1 MKVKQLQRGTGRYLL
16 SRILQFVMIFSTI
29 VFSGSIHASDYT
41 GYVGL
46 SLGASEVNFKNVQT
60 AAGATL
66 DGEDSAFKIF
76 GGVNLHENFALEGS
90 YIDFGE
96 AVLTMPFGSVL
107 TVNGVSLV
115 SIGATGVA
123 KSTADALALAG
134 VVKGDVGIAE
144 FFFKGG
150 MHRWESEFTS
160 NFSNVANSSTDG
172 FDLFFGLGANIE
184 VSDAF
189 AVRLE
194 FENYTLEDDD
204 IDVMTLGG
212 IYRF

>member
-1 MKVKQLQRGTGRYLL
+1 MLVSKPIFVRC
-16 SRILQFVMIFSTI
+16 SRLGWIVLALVFSTQ
-29 VFSGSIHASDYT
+29 IHASDYT

-46 SLGASEVNFKNVQT
+46 SLGSTEVNFKNVQT

-66 DGEDSAFKIF
+66 DTEDSAFKIF

-107 TVNGVSLV
+107 TVNGVSVV

-172 FDLFFGLGANIE
+172 FDLFFGLGTNIE

-189 AVRLE
+189 AIRLE
-194 FENYTLEDDD
+194 YENYTLEDDD

>member
-1 MKVKQLQRGTGRYLL
+1 MLVSKPLFLRC
-16 SRILQFVMIFSTI
+16 SRLGWIVLALVFSTQ
-29 VFSGSIHASDYT
+29 IHASDYT

-46 SLGASEVNFKNVQT
+46 SLGSTEVNFKNVQT

-66 DGEDSAFKIF
+66 DAEDSAFKIF

-107 TVNGVSLV
+107 TVNGVSVV

-172 FDLFFGLGANIE
+172 FDLFFGLGTNIE

-189 AVRLE
+189 AIRLE

>member
-1 MKVKQLQRGTGRYLL
+1 MKVKQLQRGAGRYLL

-76 GGVNLHENFALEGS
+76 GGVNLHENFAIEGS
-90 YIDFGE
+90 YVDFGE

-107 TVNGVSLV
+107 TVNGVSVV

-172 FDLFFGLGANIE
+172 FDLFFGLWANIE

>member
-1 MKVKQLQRGTGRYLL
+1 MLVSKALFLRC
-16 SRILQFVMIFSTI
+16 SRLGWIVLAL
-29 VFSGSIHASDYT
+29 VFSAQIHASDYS

-46 SLGASEVNFKNVQT
+46 SLGSTEVNFKNVQT

-107 TVNGVSLV
+107 TVNGVSVV

-184 VSDAF
+184 VNDAF
-189 AVRLE
+189 AIRLE
-194 FENYTLEDDD
+194 FENYTLENDD

>member
-1 MKVKQLQRGTGRYLL
+1 MLVSKPRFLRC
-16 SRILQFVMIFSTI
+16 SRLGWIVLALVFSTQ
-29 VFSGSIHASDYT
+29 IHASDYT

-46 SLGASEVNFKNVQT
+46 SLGSTEVNFKNVQT

-107 TVNGVSLV
+107 TVNGVSVV

-172 FDLFFGLGANIE
+172 FDLFFGLGTNIE

-189 AVRLE
+189 AIRLE

>member
-1 MKVKQLQRGTGRYLL
+1 MKVKQLQRGAGRYLL

-46 SLGASEVNFKNVQT
+46 SLGSSEVNFKNVQT

-76 GGVNLHENFALEGS
+76 GGVNLHENFAIEGS
-90 YIDFGE
+90 YVDFGE

-107 TVNGVSLV
+107 TVNGVSVV

>member
-1 MKVKQLQRGTGRYLL
+1 MSVSKALFLRC
-16 SRILQFVMIFSTI
+16 SRLGWIVLAL
-29 VFSGSIHASDYT
+29 VFSAQIHASDYS

-46 SLGASEVNFKNVQT
+46 SLGSTEVNFKNVQT

-107 TVNGVSLV
+107 TVNGVSVV

-184 VSDAF
+184 VNDAF
-189 AVRLE
+189 AIRLE
-194 FENYTLEDDD
+194 FENYTLENDD

>member
-1 MKVKQLQRGTGRYLL
+1 MRVKQLQRGASHYVL
-16 SRILQFVMIFSTI
+16 SRISQFVMVFLTI

-46 SLGASEVNFKNVQT
+46 SLGSSEVNFKNVQT

-76 GGVNLHENFALEGS
+76 GGVNLHENFAIEGS
-90 YIDFGE
+90 YVDFGE

-107 TVNGVSLV
+107 TVNGVSVV

-150 MHRWESEFTS
+150 MHSWESEFTS